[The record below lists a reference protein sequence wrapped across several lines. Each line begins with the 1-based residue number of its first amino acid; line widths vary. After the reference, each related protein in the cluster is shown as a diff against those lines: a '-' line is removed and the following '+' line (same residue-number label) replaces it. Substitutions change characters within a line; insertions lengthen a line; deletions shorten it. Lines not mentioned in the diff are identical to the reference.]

1 MENDPRYVIGT
12 WDECEC
18 IKVFYNTFIS
28 TKIGLVNMIQ
38 DVAHAQGNINVDVVT
53 EALAKS
59 TQRII
64 SPAYMR
70 AGMGDGGGCH
80 PRDNI
85 ALSSLSK
92 KLNLQ
97 YDIFGAIT
105 IAREQ
110 QAFRM
115 AQAIVENGMRV
126 QFSTDSFKPNVEY
139 TDGSYSLLVQHY
151 VKVLGGSIVD
161 KDPDVYVQVHPTCP
175 AKQGVKNFNPW
186 TNYGNNKH
194 T

>member
-1 MENDPRYVIGT
+1 
-12 WDECEC
+12 
-18 IKVFYNTFIS
+18 
-28 TKIGLVNMIQ
+28 MIQ

-53 EALAKS
+53 DALAKS
-59 TQRII
+59 TKRII